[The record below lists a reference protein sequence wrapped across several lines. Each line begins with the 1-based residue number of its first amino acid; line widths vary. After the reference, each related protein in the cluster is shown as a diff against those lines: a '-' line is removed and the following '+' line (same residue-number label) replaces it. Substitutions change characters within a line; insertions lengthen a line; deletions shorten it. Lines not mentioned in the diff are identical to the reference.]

1 MTESK
6 HQVLLEVGT
15 EEIPARFILP
25 ALEQIRENLG
35 NALKEERIE
44 FSELKTHATPRR
56 LAVIIND
63 IAEKQKT
70 QVIETR
76 GPASRVAFS
85 PEGEPTKA
93 GLGFARSKGV
103 DPKDLEKKEVNGQ
116 EYVFA
121 LQKDEGRPTRD
132 CLAELFPRLISSLNF
147 PKTMRWG
154 DGEFRFARPIH
165 WLVALFD
172 DQIIPFTFAGQE
184 SGKNSRGH
192 RFWGVEKIEINH
204 PREYLKKLEEGYVL
218 ADYNRRRE
226 IIREKAEKI
235 AEEMGGRPVYDEELL
250 WEVTFLVEYP
260 VPINGKFMEKFL
272 QLPEEV
278 LITSMQKHQRYFPVR
293 NEEGLL
299 PGFITFMSGPGGDKE
314 LVRFGNEKV
323 LQARLDDAFF
333 FFNEDSAIQ
342 LREHSRELARVVFM
356 EGLGNMEE
364 KAFRLQILQKELGG
378 LLGWPE
384 EMIKKGME
392 AASLC
397 KADLVTQMVDEF
409 PELQGIMGCNYAL
422 QEGIDPEIARAIAE
436 HYQPR
441 FKEDSLPE
449 TKLGRVLGL
458 AEKLDNIAAAFY
470 TGNIPSGSQDPL
482 ALRRQGLAAFKILNG
497 LEVDIPLSALLEILE
512 LVYKEQDFELQDKLK
527 DLEEFL
533 KRRMAR
539 LMEEEGLRYD
549 IVEAV
554 IAGGDLKVQSGL
566 DKGRA
571 LAEMRGDEQFILLV
585 QSAVRA
591 QNILKNRIPGEKFNT
606 ELLVETAEKNLWE
619 NLQEIQKE
627 IINLEKE
634 GSYKELF
641 LVLARLAQPLEEFF
655 DRVMVMAEEEDLKKN
670 RLALLEKIRETL
682 NRGVDL
688 TQIVLD

>member
-1 MTESK
+1 MAEKK
-6 HQVLLEVGT
+6 HQVLLEIGT

-25 ALEQIRENLG
+25 ALEQIRANLEST
-35 NALKEERIE
+35 LKEERIE
-44 FSELKTHATPRR
+44 FSEINTHATPRR
-56 LAVIIND
+56 LAVIID
-63 IAEKQKT
+63 EIAEKQKT

-76 GPASRVAFS
+76 GPARKVAFS

-103 DPKDLEKKEVNGQ
+103 DPQDLEIKEVNGQ

-121 LQKDEGRPTRD
+121 LQKDEGKPTIE
-132 CLAELFPRLISSLNF
+132 CLAGLFPQLISGLNF

-165 WLVALFD
+165 WLVGLFD
-172 DQIIPFTFAGQE
+172 DKIIPFTFAGQK
-184 SGKNSRGH
+184 SGKYSRGH
-192 RFWGVEKIEINH
+192 RFWGADKIEINH
-204 PREYLKKLEEGYVL
+204 PWEYLKKLEEGYVL

-226 IIREKAEKI
+226 IIEKKAEEI
-235 AEEMGGRPVYDEELL
+235 AGEMGGRPVYDQELL
-250 WEVTFLVEYP
+250 WEITFLVEYP
-260 VPINGKFMEKFL
+260 VPINGQFKDKFL

-278 LITSMQKHQRYFPVR
+278 LITSMQKHQRYLPVR

-333 FFNEDSAIQ
+333 FFNEDSAIP

-364 KAFRLQILQKELGG
+364 KVFRLQMLQKELGE
-378 LLGWPE
+378 LLDWPQ

-482 ALRRQGLAAFKILNG
+482 ALRRQGLAAFKILHG
-497 LEVDIPLSALLEILE
+497 LEIDLPLSTLLEMLE
-512 LVYKEQDFELQDKLK
+512 RVYKEQDFNLQEKLK
-527 DLEEFL
+527 ELEEFL
-533 KRRMAR
+533 KRRVAR
-539 LMEEEGLRYD
+539 LMEEEGFRYD
-549 IVEAV
+549 IIEAV
-554 IAGGDLKVQSGL
+554 LAGGDLKVQSGL

-571 LAEMRGDEQFILLV
+571 LEEMRGDEQFIFLV

-591 QNILKNRIPGEKFNT
+591 QNILKNRIPGEEVNP
-606 ELLVETAEKNLWE
+606 ELLVEAAEKNLWE
-619 NLQEIQKE
+619 NLQELQKQ
-627 IINLEKE
+627 IKNLEKQ

-641 LVLARLAQPLEEFF
+641 MALARLAQPLEEFF
-655 DRVMVMAEEEDLKKN
+655 DQVMVMAEEEELRKN
-670 RLALLEKIRETL
+670 RLALLEKIKVTL